1 MKKQT
6 VFELPLFALGFR
18 AFFALAG
25 MSALMLIGMW
35 RSVYDGSQPFSNY
48 YPSLYWHAHEMLIG
62 YTVAVMAGFLLT
74 AVRNWTGQS
83 TPSGGKLAGLC
94 LLWLYGRILPFYSE
108 VLPDGFIALVDFVF
122 LPVLAWQI
130 SLPIM
135 QARHYRSLLFIA
147 LLLVMATGN
156 GLIHAEIL
164 GLTEQTAWLGSRV
177 IIACVITMILVIAG
191 RVFPFFTERGLPGS
205 LCIRDPLINGLSI
218 ASALQVFVLDLFAV
232 SGAVLAAAAITAAL
246 INGYRVYAWYNR
258 GIWYVPLLW
267 ILYLGYGWIILGFI
281 LMAFS
286 AFGLLLPSLALHTF
300 TIGGIGVITLGM
312 MARVSLGHTGR
323 VLKLSNIMAVGFV
336 CINIAV
342 FVRVLIPVASTDW
355 YGSAV
360 NISIW
365 LWLVA
370 FSLFIAVYMP
380 ILVQARPD
388 GKPG

>member
-6 VFELPLFALGFR
+6 EFELPLFALGFR

-25 MSALMLIGMW
+25 MSALVLIGIW
-35 RSVYDGSQPFSNY
+35 RSLYDGSQPFSNY

-74 AVRNWTGQS
+74 AVRNWTGKP
-83 TPSGGKLAGLC
+83 TPSGSKLAGLC

-108 VLPDGFIALVDFVF
+108 ALPDGFIALVDFAF

-130 SLPIM
+130 SLPIL
-135 QARHYRSLLFIA
+135 QAKHYRSLLFIA
-147 LLLVMATGN
+147 LLLVMAAGN

-164 GLTEQTAWLGSRV
+164 GLTEQTAWLGSRI

-218 ASALQVFVLDLFAV
+218 ASAVQVFVLDLFAV
-232 SGAVLAAAAITAAL
+232 SGAVLAGAAITAAL
-246 INGYRVYAWYNR
+246 INGYRVNAWYNR

-267 ILYLGYGWIILGFI
+267 ILYLGYGWIILGFVM
-281 LMAFS
+281 MALS
-286 AFGLLLPSLALHTF
+286 ALGLLLPSLALHTF

-342 FVRVLIPVASTDW
+342 FVRVLIPVVLTDW

-365 LWLVA
+365 LWLTA

-388 GKPG
+388 GEPG

>member
-1 MKKQT
+1 MD
-6 VFELPLFALGFR
+6 FA
-18 AFFALAG
+18 
-25 MSALMLIGMW
+25 
-35 RSVYDGSQPFSNY
+35 
-48 YPSLYWHAHEMLIG
+48 
-62 YTVAVMAGFLLT
+62 
-74 AVRNWTGQS
+74 
-83 TPSGGKLAGLC
+83 
-94 LLWLYGRILPFYSE
+94 
-108 VLPDGFIALVDFVF
+108 F

-130 SLPIM
+130 SLPIL
-135 QARHYRSLLFIA
+135 QAKHYRSLLFIA
-147 LLLVMATGN
+147 LLLVMAAGN

-164 GLTEQTAWLGSRV
+164 GLTEQTAWLGSRI

-218 ASALQVFVLDLFAV
+218 ASAVQVFVLDLFAV
-232 SGAVLAAAAITAAL
+232 SGAVLAGAAITAAL
-246 INGYRVYAWYNR
+246 INGYRVNAWYNR

-267 ILYLGYGWIILGFI
+267 ILYLGYGWIILGFVM
-281 LMAFS
+281 MALS
-286 AFGLLLPSLALHTF
+286 ALGLLLPSLALHTF

-342 FVRVLIPVASTDW
+342 FVRVLIPVALTDW

-365 LWLVA
+365 LWLTA
-370 FSLFIAVYMP
+370 FALFIAVYMP

-388 GKPG
+388 GEPG

>member
-135 QARHYRSLLFIA
+135 RARHYISLLFIA

-177 IIACVITMILVIAG
+177 IITCVITMILVIAG

>member
-135 QARHYRSLLFIA
+135 RARHYISLLFIA

-177 IIACVITMILVIAG
+177 IITCVITMILVIAG

-323 VLKLSNIMAVGFV
+323 VLKLSNIMAFGFV